1 MITKERVSFAFKD
14 EDEELDRVPFV
25 DIDYIKD
32 AKVGELIDGDG
43 KETLRIEI
51 GTKLDGYNS
60 GRAYHLRTNNS
71 ATYSDLLKTLL
82 MNTKEARRNQ
92 SSLFK
97 RAQYRAR
104 YVYETDLVQSFVAL
118 IIMAVSSSSG

>member
-1 MITKERVSFAFKD
+1 MSFAFKD